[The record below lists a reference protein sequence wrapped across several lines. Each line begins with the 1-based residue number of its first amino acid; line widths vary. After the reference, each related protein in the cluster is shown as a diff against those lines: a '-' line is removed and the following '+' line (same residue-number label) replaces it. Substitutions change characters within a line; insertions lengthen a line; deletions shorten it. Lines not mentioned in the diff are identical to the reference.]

1 MYGTSF
7 FGLLAARERWLGARY
22 TVVAENVANADTPGY
37 RPRDLVPSSFG
48 RLVEA
53 LSPPPAGAGLVRTDP
68 RHLPAASPPPDV
80 RVGEGEVLET
90 TPSGNAV
97 ILSEEVQKLAAIEK
111 DYRLT
116 LQLFRKY
123 KAMFETALR
132 LEA

>member
-37 RPRDLVPSSFG
+37 RPRDLVPASFG

-53 LSPPPAGAGLVRTDP
+53 LGPPPAGSGLVRTDP
-68 RHLPAASPPPDV
+68 RHLPAVPPPPRV

-97 ILSEEVQKLAAIEK
+97 ILSEEVRRLATIEK

-132 LEA
+132 LEV

>member
-1 MYGTSF
+1 MHDTAF
-7 FGLLAARERWLGARY
+7 FGLLTARGHWLGARY
-22 TVVAENVANADTPGY
+22 TVVAGNVANADTPGY
-37 RPRDLVPSSFG
+37 RPRDLVPGSFA

-53 LSPPPAGAGLVRTDP
+53 MSPPPRGSGLVRTDP
-68 RHLPAASPPPDV
+68 RHLPAVPAPPEV

-97 ILSEEVQKLAAIEK
+97 ILSEEVRRLAAIEK
-111 DYRLT
+111 DYRLV

-123 KAMFETALR
+123 KTMFETALR